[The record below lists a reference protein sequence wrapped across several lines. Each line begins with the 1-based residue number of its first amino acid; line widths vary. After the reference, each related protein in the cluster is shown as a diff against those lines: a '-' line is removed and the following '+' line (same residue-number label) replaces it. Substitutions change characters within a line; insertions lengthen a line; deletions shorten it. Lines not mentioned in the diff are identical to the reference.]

1 MGVKSSG
8 IYKRPDRMI
17 KKAIISGGVFMM
29 KKMIVGS
36 KLLLAVMFLFTS
48 LALAVEP
55 PVRLPG
61 ALSTPNGI
69 KSTLGATDAKTAVKN
84 KIDINTASEADLKS
98 ISGIGS
104 AYAPKII
111 AARPYA
117 NKAQLKSRN
126 VLPVPVYE
134 QVKDLIIA
142 KQPVKE
148 APEKTK

>member
-1 MGVKSSG
+1 
-8 IYKRPDRMI
+8 
-17 KKAIISGGVFMM
+17 M

-36 KLLLAVMFLFTS
+36 KLLLAVMLLSTS
-48 LALAVEP
+48 LALAIEP

-61 ALSTPNGI
+61 ALSKPNGI
-69 KSTLGATDAKTAVKN
+69 KAETKSTLGATDAKTAVKN

-104 AYAPKII
+104 AYASKII

-134 QVKDLIIA
+134 QVKDFIIA
-142 KQPVKE
+142 RQPVKE
-148 APEKTK
+148 SPERTK